1 MAANYFETIFLT
13 LILQYGTARV
23 PFRGGTVVDEL
34 VSVGVCVLLPVLLG
48 AGVRHSVKDKLS
60 QRSGPCLGH
69 GPISSWGERP
79 ETSERFLP
87 Y

>member
-1 MAANYFETIFLT
+1 M
-13 LILQYGTARV
+13 
-23 PFRGGTVVDEL
+23 VDEL

-69 GPISSWGERP
+69 GPISSWGSVLRLLNASFLIRKSRIKGSRKP
-79 ETSERFLP
+79 RFLD
-87 Y
+87 YKMLLLLS